1 MKKLDIANPHKVEAV
16 WALLRPRNIE
26 ESEVREIIATSFYH
40 PPKSKK
46 GQKLLEHITINMHKL
61 LTKHP
66 NAGIYISGD
75 INELNIK
82 PLIDSIPKLKQ
93 LNFKPTYKDKC
104 LDIILSNLSEYY
116 GHDDVYKAIKP
127 HDAHAHY
134 TSSLLLRPM
143 HVCSRHKV

>member
-1 MKKLDIANPHKVEAV
+1 
-16 WALLRPRNIE
+16 
-26 ESEVREIIATSFYH
+26 
-40 PPKSKK
+40 
-46 GQKLLEHITINMHKL
+46 MHKL

-127 HDAHAHY
+127 HDAHAHAHY